1 MTEYADTINERLML
15 DRIAELERQIAALKA
30 QVEWTL
36 IDPSMRF
43 TKHHVLAYPQDGLS
57 SDDTYVMAYSGGY
70 RTGQHAL
77 DDNWKYVK
85 KLERP
90 INAPQEP
97 A

>member
-1 MTEYADTINERLML
+1 MTEYADTINERIMHDRL
-15 DRIAELERQIAALKA
+15 DELERQIAEARKA
-30 QVEWTL
+30 TEWTL

-77 DDNWKYVK
+77 DDYWEYVK

-90 INAPQEP
+90 ISPQEP
-97 A
+97 E